1 MLDQLQEEL
10 IAAMKTGDKPRMTG
24 LRNII
29 GKLKASQI
37 DKGEELTGDE
47 SLKILKSAAKQLKE
61 SVEQYQKGGR
71 DDLAE
76 KELFEL
82 SLLEKYLPEQ
92 ISEGKIRDAVKN
104 TIQSSG
110 AESMQDIG
118 KVMGLLMKKLAGTV
132 DGKLVQKIVQ
142 EELSS

>member
-10 IAAMKTGDKPRMTG
+10 ISAMKAGDKPRMTG

-47 SLKILKSAAKQLKE
+47 SLKILNSAAKQLKE
-61 SVEQYQKGGR
+61 SVEQYKKGGR

-82 SLLEKYLPEQ
+82 SLLDKYLPKQLSQDE
-92 ISEGKIRDAVKN
+92 IRTTVKN
-104 TIQSSG
+104 TIKSTG
-110 AESMQDIG
+110 AESMQEMG
-118 KVMGLLMKKLAGTV
+118 KVMWAVMKELAETA
-132 DGKLVQKIVQ
+132 DGKLVQQIVQ
-142 EELSS
+142 EELN

>member
-10 IAAMKTGDKPRMTG
+10 ISAMKAGDKPRMTG

-61 SVEQYQKGGR
+61 SVEQYKKGGR

-82 SLLEKYLPEQ
+82 SLLDKYLPEQ
-92 ISEGKIRDAVKN
+92 LSQDEIRTTVKN
-104 TIQSSG
+104 TIKSTG
-110 AESMQDIG
+110 AESMQEMG
-118 KVMGLLMKKLAGTV
+118 KVMGAVMKEMAETA
-132 DGKLVQKIVQ
+132 DGKLVQQIVQ
-142 EELSS
+142 EELN

>member
-10 IAAMKTGDKPRMTG
+10 KIAMKAGDKPRMTG

-110 AESMQDIG
+110 AESMQDTGRI
-118 KVMGLLMKKLAGTV
+118 MGLLMKELAGAA

>member
-10 IAAMKTGDKPRMTG
+10 ISAMKAGDKPRMTG

-61 SVEQYQKGGR
+61 SVEQYKKGGR

-82 SLLEKYLPEQ
+82 SLLDKYLPEQ
-92 ISEGKIRDAVKN
+92 LSQDEVRTTVKN
-104 TIQSSG
+104 TIKSTG
-110 AESMQDIG
+110 AKSMQEMG
-118 KVMGLLMKKLAGTV
+118 KVMGAVMKELAETA
-132 DGKLVQKIVQ
+132 DGKLVQQIVQ
-142 EELSS
+142 EELN

>member
-10 IAAMKTGDKPRMTG
+10 ISAMKAGDKPRMTG

-61 SVEQYQKGGR
+61 SVEQYKKGGR

-82 SLLEKYLPEQ
+82 SLLDKYLPKQLSQDE
-92 ISEGKIRDAVKN
+92 IRTTVKN
-104 TIQSSG
+104 TIKSTG
-110 AESMQDIG
+110 AESMQEMG
-118 KVMGLLMKKLAGTV
+118 KVMGAVMKEMAETA
-132 DGKLVQKIVQ
+132 DGKLVQQIVQ
-142 EELSS
+142 EELN

>member
-10 IAAMKTGDKPRMTG
+10 ISAMKAGDKPRMTG

-37 DKGEELTGDE
+37 DKGEELAGDE
-47 SLKILKSAAKQLKE
+47 SLKILKSATKQLKE

-71 DDLAE
+71 YDLAD
-76 KELFEL
+76 KESFEL

-92 ISEGKIRDAVKN
+92 LSEEQIRETVRNIVKN
-104 TIQSSG
+104 TG
-110 AESMQDIG
+110 AESMQEMG
-118 KVMGLLMKKLAGTV
+118 KVMGTAMKELAGSA
-132 DGKLVQKIVQ
+132 DGKLVQRVVQ
-142 EELSS
+142 EELS

>member
-10 IAAMKTGDKPRMTG
+10 KTAMKAGDKLRMTG

-47 SLKILKSAAKQLKE
+47 SLKILKSASKQLKE

-110 AESMQDIG
+110 AESMQDMG
-118 KVMGLLMKKLAGTV
+118 KVMGMLMKELAGTT
-132 DGKLVQKIVQ
+132 DGKLVQQIVL
-142 EELSS
+142 EELS

>member
-1 MLDQLQEEL
+1 MLGQLQEEL
-10 IAAMKTGDKPRMTG
+10 ISAMKAGDKPRMTG

-61 SVEQYQKGGR
+61 SVEQYKKGGR

-82 SLLEKYLPEQ
+82 SLLDKYLPEQ
-92 ISEGKIRDAVKN
+92 LSQDEIRTTVKN
-104 TIQSSG
+104 TIKSTG
-110 AESMQDIG
+110 AESMQEIG
-118 KVMGLLMKKLAGTV
+118 KVMGAVMKEMAETA
-132 DGKLVQKIVQ
+132 DGKLVQQIVQ
-142 EELSS
+142 EELN

>member
-1 MLDQLQEEL
+1 MLGQLQEEL
-10 IAAMKTGDKPRMTG
+10 ISAMKTGDKPRMTG

-61 SVEQYQKGGR
+61 SVEQYKKGGR

-82 SLLEKYLPEQ
+82 SLLDKYLPEQ
-92 ISEGKIRDAVKN
+92 LSQDEVRTTVKN
-104 TIQSSG
+104 TIKSTG
-110 AESMQDIG
+110 AKSMQEMG
-118 KVMGLLMKKLAGTV
+118 KVIGAVMKEMAETA
-132 DGKLVQKIVQ
+132 DGKLVQQIVQ
-142 EELSS
+142 EELN

>member
-10 IAAMKTGDKPRMTG
+10 KTSMKAGDKPRMTG

-37 DKGEELTGDE
+37 DKGEELAGDE
-47 SLKILKSAAKQLKE
+47 SLKILKSATKQLKE
-61 SVEQYQKGGR
+61 SVEQYKKGGR

-76 KELFEL
+76 KEFFEL

-110 AESMQDIG
+110 AESMQDMG
-118 KVMGLLMKKLAGTV
+118 KVMGMLMKELAGTT
-132 DGKLVQKIVQ
+132 DGKLVQQIVL
-142 EELSS
+142 EELS

>member
-10 IAAMKTGDKPRMTG
+10 IAAMKAGDKPRMTG

-29 GKLKASQI
+29 GKLKASQL

-71 DDLAE
+71 YDLAD
-76 KELFEL
+76 KESFEL

-110 AESMQDIG
+110 AESMQDMG
-118 KVMGLLMKKLAGTV
+118 KVMGMLMKELAGTA
-132 DGKLVQKIVQ
+132 DGKLVQKIVL
-142 EELSS
+142 EELS

>member
-1 MLDQLQEEL
+1 MLGQLQEEL
-10 IAAMKTGDKPRMTG
+10 ISAMKTGDKPRMTG

-37 DKGEELTGDE
+37 DKGEVLTGAE
-47 SLKILKSAAKQLKE
+47 SLTILKSAAKQLKE

-110 AESMQDIG
+110 AESMQDMG
-118 KVMGLLMKKLAGTV
+118 KVMGMLMKELAGTA

-142 EELSS
+142 QELS

>member
-10 IAAMKTGDKPRMTG
+10 KTAMKAGDKPRMTG

-82 SLLEKYLPEQ
+82 SLLEKDLPEQ

-110 AESMQDIG
+110 AESMQDMG
-118 KVMGLLMKKLAGTV
+118 KVMGMLMNELAGTA
-132 DGKLVQKIVQ
+132 DGKLVQQIVL
-142 EELSS
+142 EELS

>member
-10 IAAMKTGDKPRMTG
+10 ISAMKAGDKPRMTG

-37 DKGEELTGDE
+37 DKGEELAGDE
-47 SLKILKSAAKQLKE
+47 SLKILKSATKQLKE

-104 TIQSSG
+104 TIKSTG
-110 AESMQDIG
+110 AESMQDMG
-118 KVMGLLMKKLAGTV
+118 KVMGAVMKELAETA

-142 EELSS
+142 EELNS

>member
-10 IAAMKTGDKPRMTG
+10 ISAMKAGDKPRMTG

-61 SVEQYQKGGR
+61 SVEQYKKGGR

-82 SLLEKYLPEQ
+82 SLLDKYLPEQ
-92 ISEGKIRDAVKN
+92 LSQDEIRTTVKN
-104 TIQSSG
+104 TIKSTG
-110 AESMQDIG
+110 AESMQEIG
-118 KVMGLLMKKLAGTV
+118 KVMGAVMKEMAETA
-132 DGKLVQKIVQ
+132 DGKLVQQIVQ
-142 EELSS
+142 EELN

>member
-10 IAAMKTGDKPRMTG
+10 KAAMKAGDKPKMTG

-37 DKGEELTGDE
+37 DKGESLTEEE
-47 SLKILKSAAKQLKE
+47 SEKILKSSTKQLKE

-110 AESMQDIG
+110 AESMQDMG
-118 KVMGLLMKKLAGTV
+118 KVMGMLMKELAGIA
-132 DGKLVQKIVQ
+132 DGKLVQQIVL
-142 EELSS
+142 EELS

>member
-10 IAAMKTGDKPRMTG
+10 KTAMKARYKPRITG

-37 DKGEELTGDE
+37 DKGEELTDDE

-71 DDLAE
+71 DDLAD
-76 KELFEL
+76 KESFEL

-92 ISEGKIRDAVKN
+92 LSEGKIRDAVKN

-110 AESMQDIG
+110 AESMQDMG
-118 KVMGLLMKKLAGTV
+118 RVMGLLMKELAGTA